1 MGILTRLFGEPEP
14 KHKSPRIMPAMPPLR
29 QRMYSGAVLDRL
41 TSDWVAQ
48 GTSQDAEVFSS
59 LRALRNRSRQL
70 IRDNDYARNAKRIVM
85 NNVVGAHGI
94 RMQARLKMQ
103 RGDKLA
109 EAVNQQIENA
119 WKRWCKPDNCDVT
132 GKLSFAAIQRMAMG
146 GMFESGEILIR
157 LVRQPFGRSKIPLA
171 LELIES
177 DQLIETQN
185 GRYGQNMIRM
195 GVEVNQWCRPQAYW
209 LYPNHPGDVTFQGVN
224 PSQIMRLPADEVI
237 HLFTPER
244 PTHTRGVPWLHST
257 LKRLHQLEGFEEAEV
272 VAARASSAIMGFIET
287 EPAVDPAD
295 AEKDTNYKGER
306 VEELAPGAV
315 MNLGPGERFNGFSPQ
330 RAQGNYEPFMR
341 SMLRGVC
348 SGLGISYASLSKD
361 SSQSNYSSSRLDL
374 LEERDMWRVLQDWMI
389 EHFNQRVF
397 EEWLYMAVLS
407 GEVKIPNFEASP
419 DDVFD
424 CIKWRPRGWSW
435 VDPEKDVNSAVKSIR
450 SGFKTLQQV
459 IEEHGGDF
467 DEEMLQRKEEIELFK
482 EFKLVFDNDPSQVDE
497 KGMAQ
502 KAFPTDAGDPKI
514 SQPTPEL
521 GPDVTTKPQQIGKPP
536 VSQPGGPAVGEKPP
550 EKP

>member
-1 MGILTRLFGEPEP
+1 MGIFTRLFGGDEP
-14 KHKSPRIMPAMPPLR
+14 KRRPQRIAPRMST
-29 QRMYSGAVLDRL
+29 RMYGGAILDRM
-41 TSDWVAQ
+41 TADWIAQ

-85 NNVVGAHGI
+85 NNVVGPRGI

-109 EAVNQQIENA
+109 DATNQQIEAA

-157 LVRQPFGRSKIPLA
+157 MVRQPFGRSKIPFA
-171 LELIES
+171 LEMIES

-185 GRYGQNMIRM
+185 GQYGQNMIRM
-195 GVEVNQWCRPQAYW
+195 GVEVDKWRRPQAYW
-209 LYPNHPGDVTFQGVN
+209 LYPNHPGDVTFQGTN
-224 PSQIMRLPADEVI
+224 PSQIMRLPADEII

-244 PTHTRGVPWLHST
+244 PTHTRGIPWLHST
-257 LKRLHQLEGFEEAEV
+257 LKRLHQLEGFEESEV
-272 VAARASSAIMGFIET
+272 VAARASSAIMGFLESDT
-287 EPAVDPAD
+287 PVDPSD
-295 AEKDTNYKGER
+295 AAPDTMYQGQS
-306 VEELAPGAV
+306 VDELSPG
-315 MNLGPGERFNGFSPQ
+315 MFKKLDPGERFNGWSPQ
-330 RAQGNYEPFMR
+330 RAQGSFEPFMR

-348 SGLGISYASLSKD
+348 AGLGISYASVSKD

-374 LEERDMWRVLQDWMI
+374 LEERGMWCVLQDWLV

-407 GEVKIPNFEASP
+407 GQVSIPNFEADP
-419 DDVFD
+419 DDTFD

-435 VDPEKDVNSAVKSIR
+435 VDPEKDVAAAVKSVR
-450 SGFKTLQQV
+450 SGFKTQRQV
-459 IEEHGGDF
+459 VEEHGGDY
-467 DEEMLQRKEEIELFK
+467 EEDMLHRKAEVEIAK
-482 EFKLVFDNDPSQVDE
+482 EYKIVLDTDPSQVDE

-502 KAFPTDAGDPKI
+502 KAFPTDAGDPKV

-536 VSQPGGPAVGEKPP
+536 VNQPGGPAVGEKPP